1 MTLLEVAVS
10 APVRQTFTYGLSG
23 RQSPVDDAA
32 ASYIGR
38 RVLVPFGSRQA
49 TGYVVGID
57 SQDEPDFKVKNISR
71 FIDELPLFPPDLVEF
86 FRWVSNYY
94 HHPLAQVIKTA
105 LPGGL
110 TAAVQKI
117 IRVTEKGTQADA
129 AVFTTI
135 CGEPW
140 FDTLQQKH
148 ELTTAESTRILQ
160 EKPSAKNIKR
170 LVAAGFLEISTVFK
184 KDQVGIKREVCYRLG
199 REAVLLPVPGSAEA
213 PEPGAWED
221 LAGKHLKKAEIKS
234 LDLLQRLT
242 RQSGQPDV
250 PRREFIQKY
259 PYGAT
264 VLPQLIET
272 GLVEQHSRRIF
283 RSPLGDLLPHYPE
296 PEKLSD
302 EQQTV
307 LQEIYKALDAGAYQ
321 AFLLHGITGSG
332 KTEVYLRAAEKVLA
346 TGGSVLVLVPEIAL
360 ATQVEAHFVSRF
372 EETVALLHSG
382 LSQGE
387 RYDEW
392 WRILSGEAKIVIGA
406 RSAVFAPLVKP
417 GLIIV
422 DEEHEGGYKQDD
434 HLRYNGRD
442 LALVRAKL
450 NNSVAILGSATPSI
464 TSFFHARSGKYRLL
478 SMNQRIGDRQLPVVA
493 LVDIKKGRAE
503 MRKGSLFH
511 PLLEQALQ
519 ETLSRKEQTILLLN
533 RRGFSTSMICQDCGT
548 MLECRHCRVCMNLH
562 KRSRTLLCHYCG
574 YQVGEKTFC
583 RACRSENLQPIGFGT
598 ERVEEQVRNLLPEAR
613 IARLDSDV
621 AADRKHFLSVLQGV
635 SNREIDV
642 LVGTQIIAKGL
653 HFPGVTLVGIVLA
666 DSGLGFPDFRA
677 AEKTYQ
683 LIAQVTGRAGRGSD
697 NGRVIV
703 QTMQP
708 EHYAIGLAAEHRY
721 DALVNKEIAIREGPG
736 FPPFSRL
743 VFVLVEHREERLAR
757 QLSTRIADDA
767 RGWCS
772 RHDGS
777 SSINILGPA
786 PAPLEKLRD
795 HYRWQILV
803 KGSHLATLHD
813 LAEHL
818 VFHFGSSRKGRVIID
833 IDPENMM

>member
-1 MTLLEVAVS
+1 MLEVAVS
-10 APVRQTFTYGLSG
+10 APVRQTYTYGLSG
-23 RQSPVDDAA
+23 LLAPIDDRT

-38 RVLVPFGSRQA
+38 RVLVPFGARQL
-49 TGYVVGID
+49 TGYVVGMD
-57 SQDEPDFKVKNISR
+57 SQAQRDFEVKHIIR
-71 FIDELPLFPPDLVEF
+71 FIDELPLFPADLVEF
-86 FRWVSNYY
+86 FRWISDYY

-110 TAAVQKI
+110 TAAVHKC
-117 IRVTEKGTQADA
+117 IRLTEKGSQAVA
-129 AVFTTI
+129 AEFAPM
-135 CGEPW
+135 CDEPW
-140 FDTLQQKH
+140 FDTLLRKH
-148 ELTTAESTRILQ
+148 ELAAAESTRILQ
-160 EKPSAKNIKR
+160 DKASEKNLKR
-170 LVAAGFLEISTVFK
+170 CVGEGLVEIGTVLK
-184 KDQVGIKREVCYRLG
+184 KDQVGVKREVCYRLKKEPPAPPQG
-199 REAVLLPVPGSAEA
+199 GAEKPGL
-213 PEPGAWED
+213 GLAWEE
-221 LAGKHLKKAEIKS
+221 LAGQTLKKAEIKS
-234 LDLLQRLT
+234 LDLLQSLA
-242 RQSGQPDV
+242 RQSGQPDI
-250 PRREFIQKY
+250 PRREYIQNY
-259 PYGAT
+259 PYGSR
-264 VLPQLIET
+264 VIQQLIEL
-272 GLVEQHSRRIF
+272 GLVEQRSRRIF

-296 PEKLSD
+296 PDKLSD
-302 EQQTV
+302 EQQAV
-307 LQEIYKALDAGAYQ
+307 LQEIFQALEGGAYR

-387 RYDEW
+387 RFDEW

-406 RSAVFAPLVKP
+406 RSAVFAPLLKP

-422 DEEHEGGYKQDD
+422 DEEHEGSYKQDD

-450 NNSVAILGSATPSI
+450 SNSVAILGSATPSV

-478 SMNQRIGDRQLPVVA
+478 RMNRRIGDRPLPDVT
-493 LVDIKKGRAE
+493 LVDIKKGRSG
-503 MRKGSLFH
+503 MHKGSLFH
-511 PLLEQALQ
+511 PLLQQTLQ
-519 ETLSRKEQTILLLN
+519 ETFNRQEQAILLLN
-533 RRGFSTSMICQDCGT
+533 RRGFSTSMICRDCGT
-548 MLECRHCRVCMNLH
+548 LLECRHCRVCLNLH

-574 YQVGEKTFC
+574 YQIGEKTFC
-583 RACRSENLQPIGFGT
+583 RSCRSVNMEPIGFGT
-598 ERVEEQVRNLLPEAR
+598 ERVEEQVRALLPEAR

-635 SNREIDV
+635 SNGDIDV

-683 LIAQVTGRAGRGSD
+683 LIAQVTGRAGRGNAS
-697 NGRVIV
+697 GRVIV

-708 EHYAIGLAAEHRY
+708 EHYAIGLAAEHSY
-721 DALVNKEIAIREGPG
+721 EALVDKELAIRKGPG

-743 VFVLVEHREERLAR
+743 IFILVEHKDEKQAR
-757 QLSTRIADDA
+757 QLATKIAD
-767 RGWCS
+767 GIKSWCS
-772 RHDGS
+772 LHDNSGAVTV
-777 SSINILGPA
+777 LGPA

-803 KGSHLATLHD
+803 KGSRLVILHG
-813 LAEHL
+813 LAEYL
-818 VFHFGSSRKGRVIID
+818 VSNFANSRAGRVIID
-833 IDPENMM
+833 IDPENML